1 MECLVRRTRTAR
13 PPFPATTLACSALSL
28 LAHRTGHR
36 TRRTPGWSN
45 WSIYSPRTSPDSAHQ
60 IGRPLTPHAGSPVAL
75 HAPIHWT
82 MQRYVKNRGW
92 WNVRLH
98 NPPLPQPLCVL
109 SRRSLAV
116 SMSLSALSHQIGR
129 RPGWSKWRIH
139 SPRTSPR
146 RLLLSKSTS
155 KTPRVNVGNP
165 GRPAGN
171 PQTPHP
177 KPLAPNSQ
185 DRVVI

>member
-1 MECLVRRTRTAR
+1 MREWTFAERAHTLGYMGECDQEEGVMECLVRRTRTAR
-13 PPFPATTLACSALSL
+13 PPFPATTVACSALSL
-28 LAHRTGHR
+28 LSHRSGRR

-109 SRRSLAV
+109 RRRSLAV
-116 SMSLSALSHQIGR
+116 SISLCPLTPDRSQTGLVEMEDPLS
-129 RPGWSKWRIH
+129 PDEP
-139 SPRTSPR
+139 SPP
-146 RLLLSKSTS
+146 STPS
-155 KTPRVNVGNP
+155 T
-165 GRPAGN
+165 
-171 PQTPHP
+171 HP
-177 KPLAPNSQ
+177 SY
-185 DRVVI
+185 